1 MENFKLLQI
10 VPSLISGGVERG
22 TIDLSN
28 YLSEKNIKNYIASS
42 GGILLN
48 QLNNKNSYHIKLSLD
63 SKNFLKYFFLAKQL
77 EDKIINNGINIVHLR
92 SRAPAWLL
100 PFINKSN
107 IKTVSTFHNIYGNQN
122 KIKYFYNK
130 QLGNVNSIVAISEYV
145 KREIIKQYSLQ
156 EQKISVINRGCDTS
170 FFNPKK
176 IESNQIQK
184 FISKFKIPLNK
195 KIILFP
201 GRYTEWKGQVDFLDI
216 VNYFIEKDYIFVFVG
231 DSKNTSYKNKF
242 IKTIKKKNLE
252 NICLVLDNMSSY
264 ELRNMY
270 YISKIII
277 SAPLKPEGFG
287 RVISESLSMKKI
299 ILAYNYGGAKDQ
311 LNKLDD
317 IYKIQPNNKKEL
329 MKKIEMFIDIDNQE
343 HENLAEES
351 RSHIVKFF
359 SNEIMLNKYFE
370 LYLNL

>member
-242 IKTIKKKNLE
+242 IKIIKKKNLE
-252 NICLVLDNMSSY
+252 NVCLVLDNMSSY

-311 LNKLDD
+311 LIKLDD

>member
-100 PFINKSN
+100 PFINKSK

-145 KREIIKQYSLQ
+145 KSEIIKQYSLQ

-242 IKTIKKKNLE
+242 IKIIKKKNLE
-252 NICLVLDNMSSY
+252 NVCLVLDNMSSY

-311 LNKLDD
+311 LIKLDD

>member
-77 EDKIINNGINIVHLR
+77 EDKIINNGINIVHHR

-242 IKTIKKKNLE
+242 IKIIKKKNLE
-252 NICLVLDNMSSY
+252 NVCLVLDNMSSY

-311 LNKLDD
+311 LIKLDD